1 MASII
6 KVDQLSEKTQG
17 SGITLSHSLKNS
29 SGSEIISSSGSI
41 GSAVDF
47 ANIAND
53 SISGDKIHSGTIS
66 SSTLDGI
73 KLKSSG
79 DSITKSDGT
88 TAVLSESGG
97 VVTLNNGTISSSVV
111 FPAGHIVQTTA
122 PRRVS
127 GSTGVTGTTL
137 FVSSPDY
144 IRYFDTGVYQD
155 IDKIYNASTSMLLV
169 HCQYMG
175 YISSGA
181 GAHGTLVW
189 KDTSNYYVFAFDWG
203 RAHAGHSNTFVGTV
217 IFDNLGAGNHR
228 IYVSPVRGDDYTGAG
243 TFQRNGRS
251 SVDQPSGVFYS
262 SHVYIQEI
270 MK

>member
-1 MASII
+1 MSGYIGSKRSSSLVSFDDGTI
-6 KVDQLSEKTQG
+6 G
-17 SGITLSHSLKNS
+17 SG
-29 SGSEIISSSGSI
+29 
-41 GSAVDF
+41 
-47 ANIAND
+47 
-53 SISGDKIHSGTIS
+53 
-66 SSTLDGI
+66 
-73 KLKSSG
+73 
-79 DSITKSDGT
+79 
-88 TAVLSESGG
+88 
-97 VVTLNNGTISSSVV
+97 VV

-137 FVSSPDY
+137 FFSSPDY
-144 IRYFDTGVYQD
+144 IRYFDAGVYQD

-175 YISSGA
+175 YVSSGA

-189 KDTSNYYVFAFDWG
+189 KDTSNYYAFAFDWA
-203 RAHAGHSNTFVGTV
+203 RAHGNASNTFVGTV

-228 IYVSPVRGDDYTGAG
+228 IYVSPVRGDNTNGG

-251 SVDQPSGVFYS
+251 SADQPSGVFYS
-262 SHVYIQEI
+262 SHVYIQEV